1 MDKWN
6 KATLSVKRDKKIE
19 ENQQKD
25 DECLDR
31 HQVKHLNSSLSSSVL
46 LIQYEYKVTDKH

>member
-31 HQVKHLNSSLSSSVL
+31 HQVKHLNRSLSSSVL
-46 LIQYEYKVTDKH
+46 LIQYEYEVTDKH